1 MRTVFR
7 VLVGL
12 VVLVAAAQLVVPTAL
27 AGELAQALEPLTGPG
42 SRDTVKLA
50 AIPFWELAS
59 GRFQDLQVTTVNG
72 SAGPLKVAWFSA
84 DWQDGGVDP
93 AAWFGRHQ
101 LVVTRT
107 GRLTAQIRVDGAA
120 LAAILADSGRV
131 TDPTVTVRPD
141 GLVVAGRVNLGA
153 LQGPVTMRGN
163 LVIAPNGR
171 QLLFVPTSVDGYALP
186 FGASIVVFDVSR
198 LGLPFA
204 VRLTGV
210 RLVPPDVELTAAA
223 P

>member
-1 MRTVFR
+1 MRTVIR
-7 VLVGL
+7 MLVGL
-12 VVLVAAAQLVVPTAL
+12 VVLAAAAQLAVPTAL
-27 AGELAQALEPLTGPG
+27 AAQLARALQPLTGPA
-42 SRDTVKLA
+42 SRDTVRLA

-59 GRFQDLQVTTVNG
+59 GQFQDLRITTVNG
-72 SAGPLKVAWFSA
+72 TAGPLRVAWFSA
-84 DWQDGGVDP
+84 DWRDGGVDP
-93 AAWFGRHQ
+93 AAWFLDHR
-101 LVVTRT
+101 LVVTRP
-107 GRLTAQIRVDGAA
+107 GRLSAQIRVDGAA

-131 TDPTVTVRPD
+131 ADPTVTVQPD
-141 GLVVAGRVNLGA
+141 GIVVAGRVNLGA

-171 QLLFVPTSVDGYALP
+171 QLLFVPTSVDGLRLP

-210 RLVPPDVELTAAA
+210 RLVPPDIELRAQA